1 MIKTNTSAGASSSNV
16 DEIGKVHYKLANKC
30 HVLYFILLHMYKYDR
45 LVSMDALIL
54 LRELISSTASADD
67 RGIHREPLKY
77 AKGTLPG
84 PKIVIVRSTHSPM
97 TDCQRMKTV
106 EPEKDSLST
115 PLAPLPTSGK
125 GNTF

>member
-1 MIKTNTSAGASSSNV
+1 MPCTLFYVAVI
-16 DEIGKVHYKLANKC
+16 
-30 HVLYFILLHMYKYDR
+30 ILLHMYKYDR

>member
-1 MIKTNTSAGASSSNV
+1 MYFI
-16 DEIGKVHYKLANKC
+16 LA
-30 HVLYFILLHMYKYDR
+30 VIILLHMYKYDR

-115 PLAPLPTSGK
+115 PLAPLPTTGK
-125 GNTF
+125 GENFWLEACSTQ

>member
-30 HVLYFILLHMYKYDR
+30 HELKYDR